1 MKTHPFFL
9 PLLMFLT
16 GFLAAD
22 SISPNE
28 AKLKKTKLPKI
39 KKENHVLLLKPSNFD
54 RALKETKYL
63 LVKFCEYQ
71 FPLPYPGGSAE
82 NDWYWGSQEC
92 LFYHCFV
99 S

>member
-1 MKTHPFFL
+1 MKAHPFFL
-9 PLLMFLT
+9 LLLLFFPS
-16 GFLAAD
+16 FLAAD

-28 AKLKKTKLPKI
+28 AKLKKAKLPKI
-39 KKENHVLLLKPSNFD
+39 KKENHVLLLKTSNFD

-82 NDWYWGSQEC
+82 ND
-92 LFYHCFV
+92 
-99 S
+99 